1 MLTNSSIDTRLQK
14 KVVFLV
20 ADLADYQANLRSSTG
35 SNNNPMPS
43 LLSNRA
49 FLKSVVD
56 LLVKPDLDLQEKVPL
71 SFFCFVLNSVLYFYV

>member
-1 MLTNSSIDTRLQK
+1 MLTNSSIDTQLQK

-20 ADLADYQANLRSSTG
+20 TDLADYQANLRSSTG
-35 SNNNPMPS
+35 SNNNFMTS

-71 SFFCFVLNSVLYFYV
+71 SFFLFCS